1 MIKKLKTMTVK
12 KQLFILVA
20 GIFLSMGSY
29 AQDGGS
35 KYGEDSITCLG
46 NLSTMSEFV
55 KIKVYEYAYAPWQYC
70 FKHCP
75 ESSKNIYIQGEKII
89 ENKIEKA
96 ESEEL
101 KQAYIDTLMLLY
113 DKRIVYF
120 GQKGKVL
127 GKKGIDLLKYRREEV
142 EEAYKLLKESTEI
155 EKTKV
160 DEAVAVT
167 FVTTSNV
174 LFKSGKIEADEMI
187 SNYLLAINNIT
198 PQRPSPKKDKAIEG
212 IEKAFAE
219 SGAADCDA
227 LIKIFTPKY
236 EENKQDAETLT
247 KITDI
252 LKDAGCQ
259 ESDLFAKSAES
270 LFAID
275 PSAKA
280 GANLATV
287 FFARGELDK
296 ANDYFLKAI
305 EIETDNEQKAIYYY
319 QMAAI
324 AVKQKKMA
332 NVKKYCYEA
341 ITYKPD
347 YGAAYILLGNSYASS
362 SSTCGSS
369 NFEKAA
375 VYLVAVDKF
384 KKAKSVDVTVTEEA
398 NNLISKFSKYFPNN
412 EDAFF
417 EGYTD
422 GKSYTVK
429 CWINETTT
437 VRTIKN

>member
-1 MIKKLKTMTVK
+1 MTVK
-12 KQLFILVA
+12 KQLIILIT
-20 GIFLSMGSY
+20 GIFLSVGSY
-29 AQDGGS
+29 TQDGGS

-75 ESSKNIYIQGEKII
+75 ASSKNVYIQGKKII
-89 ENKIEKA
+89 DYKIENA
-96 ESEEL
+96 ENDEV
-101 KQAYIDTLMLLY
+101 KQLYIDTLMLLY
-113 DKRIVYF
+113 DKRIENF

-127 GKKGIDLLKYRREEV
+127 GKKGIDLLKHRRDEV
-142 EEAYKLLKESTEI
+142 EEAYNLLKESTEL

-167 FVTTSNV
+167 FVTTSSV
-174 LFKSGKIEADEMI
+174 LFKQGIIEADAMI
-187 SNYLLAINNIT
+187 ANYLLAMNNIT
-198 PQRPSPKKDKAIEG
+198 PQRPSPKKEKAIEG

-236 EENKQDAETLT
+236 EESKQDAEALG
-247 KITDI
+247 KITDL

-259 ESDLFAKSAES
+259 ESDLFAKAAES
-270 LFAID
+270 LFSID

-287 FFARGELDK
+287 FFTRGELDK
-296 ANDYFLKAI
+296 ANEYFLKAI
-305 EIETDNEQKAIYYY
+305 EIESDNDQKAKYYY
-319 QMAAI
+319 QLAAI
-324 AVKQKKMA
+324 AVKQKQYS
-332 NVKKYCYEA
+332 NVKKYCKEA

-347 YGAAYILLGNSYASS
+347 YGAAYILLGNTYAASS
-362 SSTCGSS
+362 GSCGST

-384 KKAKSVDVTVTEEA
+384 IKAKSVDATVTEEA
-398 NNLISKFSKYFPNN
+398 NNLISKYSKYFPNN

-429 CWINETTT
+429 CWINETTI
-437 VRTIKN
+437 VRTLKK